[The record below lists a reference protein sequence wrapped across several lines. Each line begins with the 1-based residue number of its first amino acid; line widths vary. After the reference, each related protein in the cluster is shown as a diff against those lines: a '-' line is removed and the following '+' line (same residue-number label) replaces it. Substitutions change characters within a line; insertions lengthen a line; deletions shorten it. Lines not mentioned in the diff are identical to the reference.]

1 MAESKVQRFAKLPS
15 SSKLLVLAV
24 LLVLL
29 GGGYYSLFHSPLTDQ
44 LDAAAA
50 RKAKLEQQLAEVKGL
65 KAQFLALREEV
76 EARKAIDLENTRIL
90 PENAEMATM
99 LAELNRIAEL
109 CGLSIQA
116 VEPRPQAASEFY
128 YRIPVN
134 LVLSGK
140 YHQLAKFFHNVS
152 RLQRAIN
159 MENITLS
166 EPRESGDGL
175 VLKVSV
181 LATTFRRKAV

>member
-1 MAESKVQRFAKLPS
+1 MAESKLQQFGKLPS
-15 SSKLLVLAV
+15 SSKLLILAV
-24 LLVLL
+24 ILVLL
-29 GGGYYSLFHSPLTDQ
+29 GVGYYSVFHSPLTDD
-44 LDAAAA
+44 LDAAGA
-50 RKAKLEQQLAEVKGL
+50 RKQQLEEQLTAAKNL
-65 KAQFLALREEV
+65 QAQFLKLREEV
-76 EARKAIDLENTRIL
+76 EARKAVDLENTRIL

-109 CGLSIQA
+109 SGLSIEA
-116 VEPRPQAASEFY
+116 VEPKPESAAEFY

-134 LVLSGK
+134 LVLSGR

-166 EPRESGDGL
+166 DPKDKGDGL
-175 VLKVSV
+175 ILRVGV